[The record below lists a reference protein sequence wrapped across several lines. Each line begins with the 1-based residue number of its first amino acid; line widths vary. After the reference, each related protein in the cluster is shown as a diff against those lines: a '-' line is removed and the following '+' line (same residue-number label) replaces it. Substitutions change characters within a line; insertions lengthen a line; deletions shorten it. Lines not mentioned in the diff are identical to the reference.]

1 MKGPEHEVQGDL
13 DQSSR
18 YALRKMGCKASR
30 WPDVILKVFKV
41 DVSGDMESIHP
52 SMFCHR
58 CWTVAMRGGG
68 ICSFSRTRVPIW
80 KPHNSHCLH
89 CYPKRRTLQR
99 RGRKR
104 GKPLYSLPKRAKKET
119 STGGNRVWRQSAEN
133 PPAMGLRG
141 WVKPATQKSLWVKNI
156 THCQKDHLTSNLLP
170 GDFPKDFVSAI
181 VCQVC
186 DHLLS
191 DPVQSPCQHLFCRTC
206 IQKYSHVMG
215 PRCPA
220 CGLLFNPCELNSPAK
235 TFLSILHSLPL
246 LCPREGCGELVRLD
260 SFADHCLNHCF
271 ETDGMKEQNFLEQN
285 VDGYLPV
292 NKGGRPRQHLLS
304 LTRRAQKH
312 RLRELKNQVKA
323 FADKEEGGDV
333 KSVCLTLF
341 LLALRAGNEHKQ
353 ADELEAMMQGRAKRH
368 IICAN
373 YHFIIFL
380 K

>member
-1 MKGPEHEVQGDL
+1 
-13 DQSSR
+13 
-18 YALRKMGCKASR
+18 MGCKASR

-52 SMFCHR
+52 PMFCHR

-80 KPHNSHCLH
+80 KPHNSHCLQ
-89 CYPKRRTLQR
+89 CYPKRHILQR
-99 RGRKR
+99 RGKKR
-104 GKPLYSLPKRAKKET
+104 RKPLHSLPKRAKRET
-119 STGGNRVWRQSAEN
+119 STGGNRVWRQTIDN
-133 PPAMGLRG
+133 PPTMGLRT
-141 WVKPATQKSLWVKNI
+141 WVKPAAQRSLWVKNI
-156 THCQKDHLTSNLLP
+156 TQCQKDHLTSTLLP

-206 IQKYSHVMG
+206 IQKYSRVLG
-215 PRCPA
+215 PQCPS
-220 CGLLFNPCELNSPAK
+220 CGFLFNPCDLNSPAK
-235 TFLSILHSLPL
+235 AFLSILHSLPL

-271 ETDGMKEQNFLEQN
+271 ETDGKKEQNFPQQD

-312 RLRELKNQVKA
+312 RLRELKNQVKV

-353 ADELEAMMQGRAKRH
+353 ADELEAMMQGRAKVH
-368 IICAN
+368 INSAN
-373 YHFIIFL
+373 VIF
-380 K
+380 KK